1 LSITNTAPIIITDG
15 YHDRLA
21 LGPNGQLFIGSHTCT
36 EIVPPFLPPPAG
48 TEVRGCL
55 SIYNT
60 LTTAVGSAPPGGVV
74 IPPEDGDVT
83 GLQAIAKRNEQ
94 VGQDQ
99 LAQQVVYVIQGEGV
113 ADQGGTLYI
122 YDTTV
127 DALEYNPNDTNN
139 PGQVFGL
146 VGDFYDVVT
155 VDF

>member
-1 LSITNTAPIIITDG
+1 
-15 YHDRLA
+15 
-21 LGPNGQLFIGSHTCT
+21 
-36 EIVPPFLPPPAG
+36 
-48 TEVRGCL
+48 
-55 SIYNT
+55 
-60 LTTAVGSAPPGGVV
+60 
-74 IPPEDGDVT
+74 VT
-83 GLQAIAKRNEQ
+83 GLQAIAKRYEQ
-94 VGQDQ
+94 VGLDQ